1 MVGIHTS
8 WICQQYNKIFL
19 KTSNEWI
26 IFSCKLRGGAT
37 LTLDSV
43 SATTG
48 PCHTFSSIS
57 TLPQG
62 IGWDVMLTNSKAAC
76 CLTILHSDWSRRI
89 LKATPQT
96 PPGMWTQWEVS
107 TVLPLSVK
115 VKATPIPSPATL
127 TLKTQRNIRIHW
139 QFSLIIFLLQIHVWR
154 HADRDVGYLRIP
166 VGPQS

>member
-1 MVGIHTS
+1 MVDIHTS
-8 WICQQYNKIFL
+8 RICQQYDEIFL
-19 KTSNEWI
+19 YLSDLRRTEWI
-26 IFSCKLRGGAT
+26 IFSCKLKGAAT

-62 IGWDVMLTNSKAAC
+62 IGCDVMFTNSKAAC

-96 PPGMWTQWEVS
+96 PPGMWIQWEVS
-107 TVLPLSVK
+107 TVRPLSVK

-127 TLKTQRNIRIHW
+127 TLKTQRNIRIQW
-139 QFSLIIFLLQIHVWR
+139 QFSLVIFSSSNTCMKTCR
-154 HADRDVGYLRIP
+154 
-166 VGPQS
+166 